1 MGGES
6 TTSAQTSNK
15 TNPWDPAQPALKSIL
30 SGLSG
35 INTGLTGNQ
44 SGAIAGLEANAQQG
58 NPYAGGIQG
67 FANSMLAG
75 GGANNQS
82 GMVNDAWG
90 KYQQQMVQ
98 TANGDYMDPNK
109 NPWFGQV
116 TGTIGND
123 VQNRLSGLYAGSGR
137 DPAGAGNFGYNLA
150 RGIGDATA
158 PVFAQQYQQE
168 RSNQLGAQNG
178 LLQGAGGTAGLLG
191 NMQNQYNQNQGTGVN
206 AASAATAAADDPY
219 NKMLAAEA
227 QKRGIPLSLMSQL
240 AGIAGPIAGLGGTSS
255 GTSSGTQQM
264 SGAQQ
269 FGTIMG
275 GIGQLMP
282 KAPMTFNF

>member
-1 MGGES
+1 MGGAS
-6 TTSAQTSNK
+6 TTSQQTSQK

-35 INTGLTGNQ
+35 INTNLTGNQ
-44 SGAIAGLEANAQQG
+44 SGAIAGLEANASGG

-90 KYQQQMVQ
+90 KYQQQMGQ

-116 TGTIGND
+116 TSTIGND

-137 DPAGAGNFGYNLA
+137 DPAGAGNFGYNLS
-150 RGIGDATA
+150 RGISEGTA
-158 PVFAQQYQQE
+158 PIFAQQYQQE

-206 AASAATAAADDPY
+206 AAGAATAAADDPY

-255 GTSSGTQQM
+255 GTSSGTQEM

-269 FGTIMG
+269 FGTIMS
-275 GIGQLMP
+275 GIGSLGNLWG
-282 KAPMTFNF
+282 KK